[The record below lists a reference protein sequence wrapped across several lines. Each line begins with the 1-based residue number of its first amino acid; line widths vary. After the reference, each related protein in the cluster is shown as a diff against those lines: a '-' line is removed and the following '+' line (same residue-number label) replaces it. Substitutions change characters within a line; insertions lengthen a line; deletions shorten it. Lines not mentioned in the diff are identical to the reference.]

1 MNLGEEMITDYLRS
15 KNDKVYS
22 SSETGVK
29 SIKSKI
35 RCKFFQ
41 YYFTAITQK
50 WYTPIRISNCEG

>member
-1 MNLGEEMITDYLRS
+1 MNLGEEMFTDYLRS

-50 WYTPIRISNCEG
+50 WYMAIYIGSSK